1 MRKKSPIP
9 PNGEILLYQAP
20 DGTAKLNVRLVN
32 ESVWLSIDQMALLFG
47 IDKSGIS
54 RYLKNIFESSE
65 FDEEVVVAKIA
76 TTTQHGAIAG
86 KPRQR
91 TVNFITR
98 PL

>member
-1 MRKKSPIP
+1 MKYLSYFFLFDKIDFVKK
-9 PNGEILLYQAP
+9 E
-20 DGTAKLNVRLVN
+20 
-32 ESVWLSIDQMALLFG
+32 
-47 IDKSGIS
+47 IS
-54 RYLKNIFESSE
+54 RHLAKIFESGE
-65 FDEEVVVAKIA
+65 LDEEMVVAKIA